1 MLKEVDNNDNY
12 ELLFCV
18 NGEIFLSLNNK
29 LKMVEHRDTRSTTST
44 GSKKIK
50 RRTSAVSPPSLP
62 PRWGEGVAPPTT
74 PQFTS
79 QYNTPETSPEYV
91 DVERPR
97 VPPVSIGSSESQQNP
112 PSNAVPHYP
121 TSGAELLEDLH
132 RRLQAQSI
140 NGGNCLPARP
150 RVYRH
155 KHRARSRARSN
166 INTYLTYNS
175 SSGHKYSTNTLPKHP
190 ISVGSNFQ
198 STHYPATSID
208 SYPPQHVSNHPITTA
223 PMPDL
228 LPTSA
233 WNNPSRHTQYQLLN
247 IIPDLPPTSSTQLK
261 QSTSKPVGGSCPT
274 QSLPTSDYSTS
285 PSASESPPL
294 ILAPTSPSPPPIP
307 LPSSPVSQQS
317 TNLPLTIPSPPLQR
331 TNRRRRGDPLT
342 STMLEPSSPTPTPNG
357 SGGGGSSAVSSSGQM
372 SAHPTSPV
380 SPLSTELSSIP
391 VPVRN
396 RAQNLD
402 ETTYQNIAQAF
413 INIMVIFTIN
423 FISFLN
429 WLIS

>member
-1 MLKEVDNNDNY
+1 M
-12 ELLFCV
+12 
-18 NGEIFLSLNNK
+18 
-29 LKMVEHRDTRSTTST
+29 
-44 GSKKIK
+44 
-50 RRTSAVSPPSLP
+50 AV
-62 PRWGEGVAPPTT
+62 
-74 PQFTS
+74 Q
-79 QYNTPETSPEYV
+79 
-91 DVERPR
+91 RPR

-166 INTYLTYNS
+166 INTYLTYNNS
-175 SSGHKYSTNTLPKHP
+175 SAHKYSTNTLPNHP
-190 ISVGSNFQ
+190 ISTHTISAGSNYQ

-208 SYPPQHVSNHPITTA
+208 SYPQQHVSNHPITTA

-261 QSTSKPVGGSCPT
+261 QSTSKPVGSNCPT

-294 ILAPTSPSPPPIP
+294 ILAPTSPSPPTIP
-307 LPSSPVSQQS
+307 LPSSTVSQQS
-317 TNLPLTIPSPPLQR
+317 SSNLPLTIPSPPLQR

-342 STMLEPSSPTPTPNG
+342 STMLAPSSPTPTSNG
-357 SGGGGSSAVSSSGQM
+357 SGGGSSAVSSSGQM
-372 SAHPTSPV
+372 TGHPTSPV

-391 VPVRN
+391 VPVRS
-396 RAQNLD
+396 RAHNLD

-423 FISFLN
+423 FYITL
-429 WLIS
+429 